1 MKVKLL
7 VVATVAV
14 VALGVGYMVGIN
26 KVDSSNKAELLKNK
40 EYILDCEA
48 YIHELQAQVARN
60 DAIINVMEDGAR
72 ISKL

>member
-48 YIHELQAQVARN
+48 YIHEL
-60 DAIINVMEDGAR
+60 
-72 ISKL
+72 